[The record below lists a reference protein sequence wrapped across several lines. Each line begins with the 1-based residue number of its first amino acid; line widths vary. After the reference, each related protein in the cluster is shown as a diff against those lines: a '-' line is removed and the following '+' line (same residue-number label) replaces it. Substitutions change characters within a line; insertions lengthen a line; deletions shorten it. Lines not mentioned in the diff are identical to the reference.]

1 MSHLGWLA
9 PTALTFMSFV
19 APLLIAGFLHIEE
32 FYCMIYMP
40 VYMFTIPS
48 MYILLVIYSL
58 FNLWNTGW
66 GTREKKAEEKSA
78 EEQKEDARIAAE
90 FESKAGVMET
100 LFGQLKFGA
109 KKEQQSSD
117 KKEEK
122 GSVDFSCG
130 NILRC
135 LCFTHEDPNDPNE
148 HLEKI
153 GKSLME
159 VNHRLSK
166 IEGSHGLGR
175 WDRRRSSTGM
185 RRGTSGSFSPKK
197 GSITGINEEDED
209 LVENQNQDEHFHPQE
224 EEEENDQVIPQKP
237 KRDDMINPYWIEDLN
252 DKLKNRKTD
261 DLSLEEKKFWET
273 MIDKYLK
280 PFDQIYTPMEEFK
293 RETAKTKRE
302 LFEYRDSFIFSFLM
316 INSFYVVLITM
327 LRLQSPLKIPWTI
340 FTSFDLNGLD
350 GVHYT
355 FDYNPPENMESP
367 LVTISRTTIV
377 LDILGLVF
385 LLTFTLI
392 TTFQVFGMFLHR
404 WQTCK
409 YFSSK

>member
-1 MSHLGWLA
+1 
-9 PTALTFMSFV
+9 
-19 APLLIAGFLHIEE
+19 
-32 FYCMIYMP
+32 
-40 VYMFTIPS
+40 
-48 MYILLVIYSL
+48 
-58 FNLWNTGW
+58 
-66 GTREKKAEEKSA
+66 
-78 EEQKEDARIAAE
+78 
-90 FESKAGVMET
+90 
-100 LFGQLKFGA
+100 
-109 KKEQQSSD
+109 
-117 KKEEK
+117 
-122 GSVDFSCG
+122 
-130 NILRC
+130 
-135 LCFTHEDPNDPNE
+135 
-148 HLEKI
+148 
-153 GKSLME
+153 
-159 VNHRLSK
+159 
-166 IEGSHGLGR
+166 
-175 WDRRRSSTGM
+175 M

-209 LVENQNQDEHFHPQE
+209 VVENQNQDEHFHPQE
-224 EEEENDQVIPQKP
+224 EEEENEQVIPQKP

-273 MIDKYLK
+273 MIEKYLK

-409 YFSSK
+409 YF